1 MTENEPMRSRKEEAE
16 YWETHTID
24 EVEGEGQEEAVVV
37 RKPLSSVFSIR
48 LAAEDVKQLREMA
61 DAQGVG
67 PTTMARRLLR
77 QCLSDPY
84 SMPPQ
89 IVRGA
94 VGSLAYMIPQAL
106 GGPKIDE
113 RLDRLLESIESLVKQ
128 SSPLYLRPADPE
140 EQPKQHTG
148 S

>member
-1 MTENEPMRSRKEEAE
+1 MTENKPKRSRREEAE

-24 EVEGEGQEEAVVV
+24 EVEGEEVEIVV

-48 LAAEDVKQLREMA
+48 LAAEDVRQLREMA

-77 QCLSDPY
+77 QCLSDP
-84 SMPPQ
+84 SSRPSR
-89 IVRGA
+89 IARGA
-94 VGSLAYMIPQAL
+94 DSPDTLPQGGEL
-106 GGPKIDE
+106 GELVFFSKAQLGDLHRVFE
-113 RLDRLLESIESLVKQ
+113 TLLEQ
-128 SSPLYLRPADPE
+128 SVTISPGQGNLE
-140 EQPKQHTG
+140 EQLKQIRA

>member
-1 MTENEPMRSRKEEAE
+1 MTENKPKRSRREEAE

-24 EVEGEGQEEAVVV
+24 EVEGEEVEIVV

-61 DAQGVG
+61 SAQGVG

-77 QCLSDPY
+77 QCLSDPS

-94 VGSLAYMIPQAL
+94 GYSSPWVRLPEK
-106 GGPKIDE
+106 GGPEIDE

-140 EQPKQHTG
+140 EQPKQHTE

>member
-1 MTENEPMRSRKEEAE
+1 MTENEPKRSRKEEAE

-24 EVEGEGQEEAVVV
+24 EVEGEEVEIVV

-48 LAAEDVKQLREMA
+48 LNPDDLKQLREMA

-77 QCLSDPY
+77 QCLSDRTSRAPERVPRAFV
-84 SMPPQ
+84 SFSHFPQ
-89 IVRGA
+89 DEG
-94 VGSLAYMIPQAL
+94 GSE
-106 GGPKIDE
+106 IDD
-113 RLDRLLESIESLVKQ
+113 RLDRLLEAIESLVKQ

-140 EQPKQHTG
+140 EQPKQHTE